1 MTMHLKP
8 LIWKNIEKSD
18 KDDIWPKKT
27 FGASLIYLDDLKQY
41 FLIGGNHNA
50 FENEKINYDL
60 NSDIIKAADTS
71 IRDYQKSEQA
81 KLAYITQNVTRNYY
95 TENQID
101 LYVYEL
107 SPQRHWYKTTTK
119 GSNPKPRSFQKCI
132 YLSPFIFLY
141 GGVEL
146 GPKSENLSNEDMYVL
161 NTRNFEWKH
170 ISSNIIPPNRTEFQW
185 VRVISTN
192 NSFLYGGVS
201 SPNEKFYDD
210 MWVFS
215 SDGYNFFK
223 SEAKKSIVRDNLW
236 KQINY
241 SGNSPGKVKA
251 YAMEYA
257 HGYLYLFGGVD
268 NKGKNNNNLYKFN
281 INTSF
286 WEKVNT
292 KGIPPLERCYHEMS
306 LINPDNMVIFGGIK
320 GTLNKIEIMYNDVF
334 LLNLKE
340 DIWVSPLIGGIQP
353 NPRMGFSMCCNYG
366 LKGMGLRSDSYE
378 IMIMGGNVKDNDGY
392 NDKSKTFPKIFII
405 QEIDPNSTHFWTI
418 RDVKFQEEE
427 NDDNFLLQAEK
438 NIYDFKEKIA
448 NLELDTRH
456 KELANEDMK
465 NEINEYKKKFFQQHG
480 FIDDQSQSLEDQV
493 KEQETQKNKMKENY
507 QIDQEITDMKIKLKY
522 VMEKKTEKTFEFFN
536 ETIGLFMNYFD
547 ATQKII
553 LADEKKEVES
563 VFPSNRINEMKNKYQ
578 SKLKG
583 LKEKLEDLNK
593 REDNIVT
600 ELHRYKNFEK
610 SLGDAFKEEIK
621 KYKID
626 YDN

>member
-1 MTMHLKP
+1 MHLEP

-27 FGASLIYLDDLKQY
+27 FGGCLLYLNDLNQY

-50 FENEKINYDL
+50 YENEKINYEL
-60 NSDIIKAADTS
+60 NSEIIKAADIS
-71 IRDYQKSEQA
+71 IRDYQKSEQQ

-101 LYVYEL
+101 IYIYEL
-107 SPQRHWYKTTTK
+107 TPKPHWYKTTTK
-119 GSNPKPRSFQKCI
+119 GHNPKPRSFQKCI
-132 YLSPFIFLY
+132 YISPFIFLY

-161 NTRNFEWKH
+161 NTRNFEWKQ
-170 ISSNIIPPNRTEFQW
+170 ISSNIVPSNRTEFQW
-185 VRVISTN
+185 IKIQITN
-192 NSFLYGGVS
+192 NAFLYGGVS

-210 MWVFS
+210 MWVFRY
-215 SDGYNFFK
+215 DGYDFFK
-223 SEAKKSIVRDNLW
+223 PDAKKEIARDNLW

-241 SGNSPGKVKA
+241 YGDSPGKIKA
-251 YAMEYA
+251 YSMEFA
-257 HGYLYLFGGVD
+257 HGHLYIFGGVD

-281 INTSF
+281 VNTSF
-286 WEKVNT
+286 FERVNT
-292 KGIPPLERCYHEMS
+292 KGQPPLERCYHEMS
-306 LINPDNMVIFGGIK
+306 FIFGGIK
-320 GTLNKIEIMYNDVF
+320 GTLNKIELMYNDVF
-334 LLNLKE
+334 LFNLKE
-340 DIWVSPLIGGIQP
+340 NIWVNPLIGGIQP
-353 NPRMGFSMCCNYG
+353 NPRMGFSMCGNYG
-366 LKGMGLRSDSYE
+366 LKGNFRNDSYE
-378 IMIMGGNVKDNDGY
+378 IMIIGGNVKDNDGVA
-392 NDKSKTFPKIFII
+392 DKNKNFPKIFII
-405 QEIDPNSTHFWTI
+405 TENDPDSNHFWTI

-456 KELANEDMK
+456 KELANEEMK

-493 KEQETQKNKMKENY
+493 KEQENQKNKMKENY
-507 QIDQEITDMKIKLKY
+507 QIDEEITDLKIKLKY

-536 ETIGLFMNYFD
+536 ETLGLFMNYFD
-547 ATQKII
+547 AAQKII
-553 LADEKKEVES
+553 LVDEKKEVENI
-563 VFPSNRINEMKNKYQ
+563 FPSKNIDEMKDKYQ
-578 SKLKG
+578 NKLKN
-583 LKEKLEDLNK
+583 LKEKLEQLNNK
-593 REDNIVT
+593 EDNIVT